1 MTGPEPVAG
10 GASAPL
16 LDLQRLVVSIRRRRR
31 TWLAFGL
38 LGLILG
44 GLTALLMPPR
54 PTAVARL
61 LIVHEQDQP
70 TDGGSLMRT
79 DIAVMQTTR
88 MAGLALEQLGSA
100 ERPEEFLR
108 DYQSTGLT
116 SNVLELTVEGTSDA
130 DAVAKAAA
138 LSEVFIADHVQ
149 RIQSAADADAQALL
163 DQRDKTQTELNEV
176 DAAIAAVPPTLD
188 EDGEPTQPGQE
199 TAAQL
204 ETLYNRR
211 AELTSVI
218 TDLSRQAE
226 EAAIGAPRVAA
237 GTQVVDEARALPRSI
252 VVTGARNAGLGLV
265 LGLVAGLTIASVTS
279 VVRDRPVL
287 RREITA
293 HLGASVIA
301 QLPAHRRGLAR
312 LWRRKR
318 AVAQRKRAAATL
330 VRAVRGV
337 DSVSLLNLGATRVT
351 ALLARD
357 VVWQLAN
364 DADPL
369 VVVDDLPKRDL
380 SRFHEAADGFTV
392 VDAVVAATDPIEPGR
407 QLGVGSVEPGTA
419 WTDLELL
426 GSQTVLVVRAGEAT
440 TSWLHT
446 VARQL
451 ADRQI
456 PVIGVVLVDPD
467 PKDRTDGT
475 LWDSL
480 HTALRGRVPKAELAT
495 NGTHG
500 MNGHGSSSKK
510 KNGEATEKLSPL
522 ANADLPTKR
531 FAPVA
536 PTAQERDR

>member
-1 MTGPEPVAG
+1 MTKPEVQPG

-31 TWLAFGL
+31 MWVAFGL

-44 GLTALLMPPR
+44 GLIALLMPPK

-88 MAGLALEQLGSA
+88 MAALALQQIGST
-100 ERPEEFLR
+100 EKPENFLL

-149 RIQSAADADAQALL
+149 RIQAGADADAQALL

-176 DAAIAAVPPTLD
+176 DAAIAAVPPTFN

-226 EAAIGAPRVAA
+226 EAGIGAPRVAA
-237 GTQVVDEARALPRSI
+237 GTQVVDAARALPRSI
-252 VVTGARNAGLGLV
+252 MVTGATNAGIGLV
-265 LGLVAGLTIASVTS
+265 LGLVAGLTIAAVTS

-293 HLGASVIA
+293 NLGASVIA

-312 LWRRKR
+312 LWRPKR
-318 AVAQRKRAAATL
+318 AIAQRERAATTL
-330 VRAVRGV
+330 VRAMRGV
-337 DSVSLLNLGATRVT
+337 SSVSLLNLGATRVT
-351 ALLARD
+351 TDLAMA
-357 VVWQLAN
+357 VAWQLAS
-364 DADPL
+364 DTDPL

-380 SRFHEAADGFTV
+380 HRLGEAADGFTI
-392 VDAVVAATDPIEPGR
+392 VDDNDTVQPGRR

-426 GSQTVLVVRAGEAT
+426 GSQTVLVVRAGAAT

-475 LWDSL
+475 LWDGL
-480 HTALRGRVPKAELAT
+480 HTALRGRVPREHTT
-495 NGTHG
+495 NGTNG
-500 MNGHGSSSKK
+500 TNGHSSPSKKSPSK
-510 KNGEATEKLSPL
+510 KNGEPTEKLSPL

-536 PTAQERDR
+536 KERDR

>member
-1 MTGPEPVAG
+1 MSKPETQAG

-31 TWLAFGL
+31 MWVAFGL

-44 GLTALLMPPR
+44 GLIALLMPPK

-88 MAGLALEQLGSA
+88 MAGLALRQLGSS
-100 ERPEEFLR
+100 ERPEDFLLA
-108 DYQSTGLT
+108 YQSTGLT
-116 SNVLELTVEGTSDA
+116 SNVLELSVEGTSDA

-138 LSEVFIADHVQ
+138 LSEVFITDHVQ
-149 RIQSAADADAQALL
+149 RIQAAADADAQALL

-252 VVTGARNAGLGLV
+252 MVTGATNAGIGLV
-265 LGLVAGLTIASVTS
+265 LGLVAGLTIAAVTS

-293 HLGASVIA
+293 NLGASVIA
-301 QLPAHRRGLAR
+301 QLPANRRGLAR

-318 AVAQRKRAAATL
+318 ALAQRKRVATTL
-330 VRAVRGV
+330 VRSVRGI
-337 DSVSLLNLGATRVT
+337 DSVSLLTLGATRVT
-351 ALLARD
+351 VDLALEVAA
-357 VVWQLAN
+357 QLVA
-364 DADPL
+364 DAPL

-380 SRFHEAADGFTV
+380 RRNAVAAGGLFTI
-392 VDAVVAATDPIEPGR
+392 VDATDPVPPGRR
-407 QLGVGSVEPGTA
+407 QLGVGSVAPGTA

-426 GSQTVLVVRAGEAT
+426 GSQTVLIVRAGEGT

-467 PKDRTDGT
+467 PKDHTDGT
-475 LWDSL
+475 LWDGL
-480 HTALRGRVPKAELAT
+480 HTALRGRVPKAGPAT
-495 NGTHG
+495 NGTNG
-500 MNGHGSSSKK
+500 TNGHASKK
-510 KNGEATEKLSPL
+510 SNGEATEKLSPL

-531 FAPVA
+531 FAPVVK
-536 PTAQERDR
+536 ERDR

>member
-1 MTGPEPVAG
+1 M
-10 GASAPL
+10 SAPL

-31 TWLAFGL
+31 MWLAFGL

-44 GLTALLMPPR
+44 GLIALLMPPK

-79 DIAVMQTTR
+79 DIAIMQTTR
-88 MAGLALEQLGSA
+88 MAGLALQQLGST
-100 ERPEEFLR
+100 ERPENFLT

-149 RIQSAADADAQALL
+149 RIQTAANADAQALL
-163 DQRDKTQTELNEV
+163 DQRDKTQTELTEV
-176 DAAIAAVPPTLD
+176 DAAIAAIPPTLD
-188 EDGEPTQPGQE
+188 EDGVPIQPGQE

-237 GTQVVDEARALPRSI
+237 GTQVVDEARALPRSMM
-252 VVTGARNAGLGLV
+252 VTGATNAGIGLV
-265 LGLVAGLTIASVTS
+265 LGLVTGLTIASVTS

-293 HLGASVIA
+293 NLGASVIA
-301 QLPAHRRGLAR
+301 QLPGRRRGLAR
-312 LWRRKR
+312 LWRPGHV
-318 AVAQRKRAAATL
+318 VAQRKRAATTL
-330 VRAVRGV
+330 VRAMRGV
-337 DSVSLLNLGATRVT
+337 ETVSLLNLGATRVT
-351 ALLARD
+351 AELAMD
-357 VVWQLAN
+357 VAGELA
-364 DADPL
+364 AAGSL

-380 SRFHEAADGFTV
+380 HRFTV
-392 VDAVVAATDPIEPGR
+392 TANGRFAILDATEPAVPGQR
-407 QLGVGSVEPGTA
+407 QLGVGSVAPGTA
-419 WTDLELL
+419 WTDLERL

-475 LWDSL
+475 LWDGL
-480 HTALRGRVPKAELAT
+480 HTALRGRVPKAEPAT
-495 NGTHG
+495 NGS
-500 MNGHGSSSKK
+500 NGHAVKK
-510 KNGEATEKLSPL
+510 TTETPL
-522 ANADLPTKR
+522 ANTDLPTKR

-536 PTAQERDR
+536 KERDR

>member
-1 MTGPEPVAG
+1 MTKAEISAG

-16 LDLQRLVVSIRRRRR
+16 LDLQRLVVAIRRRRR
-31 TWLAFGL
+31 MWLAFGL

-44 GLTALLMPPR
+44 GLIALLIPPK

-79 DIAVMQTTR
+79 DIAIMQTTR
-88 MAGLALEQLGSA
+88 MAGLALRQLGST
-100 ERPEEFLR
+100 ERPEDFLT

-130 DAVAKAAA
+130 DAVAKAVA

-149 RIQSAADADAQALL
+149 RIQAAADADAQALL

-176 DAAIAAVPPTLD
+176 DAAIAAVPPTFD

-226 EAAIGAPRVAA
+226 EAGIGAPRVAA
-237 GTQVVDEARALPRSI
+237 GTQVVDAARALPRST
-252 VVTGARNAGLGLV
+252 VVTGATNAGIGLV
-265 LGLVAGLTIASVTS
+265 LGLVAGLTIAAVTS

-293 HLGASVIA
+293 SLGASVIA

-312 LWRRKR
+312 LWRPGRV
-318 AVAQRKRAAATL
+318 VAQRKRAATTL

-337 DSVSLLNLGATRVT
+337 DSVSLLDLGATQVT
-351 ALLARD
+351 ADLAMD
-357 VVWQLAN
+357 VAGALAT
-364 DADPL
+364 DADSL

-380 SRFHEAADGFTV
+380 HHFTEPADGGFTIL
-392 VDAVVAATDPIEPGR
+392 DANDLDQPAPPGRR
-407 QLGVGSVEPGTA
+407 QLGVGSIAPGTA

-451 ADRQI
+451 ADQQI

-475 LWDSL
+475 LWDGL
-480 HTALRGRVPKAELAT
+480 HTALRGRVPKAEQAT
-495 NGTHG
+495 NGT
-500 MNGHGSSSKK
+500 NGHAVRKT
-510 KNGEATEKLSPL
+510 TETPSPL

-536 PTAQERDR
+536 KERDR

>member
-1 MTGPEPVAG
+1 MTKPEIQAG

-31 TWLAFGL
+31 MWVAFGL

-44 GLTALLMPPR
+44 GLVALLMPPK

-88 MAGLALEQLGSA
+88 MAGLALQQLGST
-100 ERPEEFLR
+100 ERPEDFLT

-149 RIQSAADADAQALL
+149 RIQAAADADAQALL

-176 DAAIAAVPPTLD
+176 DAAIAAIPPTLN
-188 EDGEPTQPGQE
+188 EDGEPIQPGQE

-211 AELTSVI
+211 AELTSVV

-226 EAAIGAPRVAA
+226 EAGIGAPRVAA
-237 GTQVVDEARALPRSI
+237 GTQVLDEARALPRST
-252 VVTGARNAGLGLV
+252 VVTGATNAGIGLV
-265 LGLVAGLTIASVTS
+265 LGLVAGLTIASVSS

-287 RREITA
+287 RREIMA
-293 HLGASVIA
+293 NLGASVIA

-312 LWRRKR
+312 LWRPKR
-318 AVAQRKRAAATL
+318 AVAQRRRAATTL
-330 VRAVRGV
+330 VRAMRGV
-337 DSVSLLNLGATRVT
+337 DTVSLLNLGATKVT
-351 ALLARD
+351 ADLAMD
-357 VVWQLAN
+357 VAGELGTE
-364 DADPL
+364 ADPL
-369 VVVDDLPKRDL
+369 VVVDDLPKRDVH
-380 SRFHEAADGFTV
+380 RFPEAADGRFTII
-392 VDAVVAATDPIEPGR
+392 DATDLTLSNKR
-407 QLGVGSVEPGTA
+407 QLGVGSVAPGTA

-475 LWDSL
+475 LWDGL
-480 HTALRGRVPKAELAT
+480 HTALRGRVPKTEPAT
-495 NGTHG
+495 NGTNG
-500 MNGHGSSSKK
+500 TNGH
-510 KNGEATEKLSPL
+510 A
-522 ANADLPTKR
+522 AADLPTKR
-531 FAPVA
+531 FAPVSK
-536 PTAQERDR
+536 TEKDR